1 MKKSIFIIAILLVAN
16 TAFAQLSGLLDYIQ
30 KRPAYEF
37 NELPFAGKFGTDK
50 LHSYIYTLTPEKFQQ
65 MIDET
70 TWMKDYLSTKTYS
83 FFKEGKFY
91 MLSYDTC
98 STCGKNPRV
107 DKPIKRDLYLFC
119 LDNGKWTKVSDAL
132 QTDYFSMD
140 LDAWK
145 PNTIEHVI
153 WSSYCY
159 FPWRTA
165 GDLPADKGQFGYG
178 VTDGSV
184 TVSANGDVTI
194 VLVNYKTYDDDYSKF
209 GIKRSF
215 ENKTVDL
222 KFNGEFYTLK
232 K

>member
-1 MKKSIFIIAILLVAN
+1 MKRLLFIIGILLIAH
-16 TAFAQLSGLLDYIQ
+16 TAFGQLSGLLDYIQ

-37 NELPFAGKFGTDK
+37 SECAFAGKLGEDGHGRFV
-50 LHSYIYTLTPEKFQQ
+50 YTLTPQKFQQ

-70 TWMKDYLSTKTYS
+70 TWMKEYLSTKTYS
-83 FFKEGKFY
+83 FFKEGMFY

-98 STCGKNPRV
+98 STCSKNPRV
-107 DKPIKRDLYLFC
+107 DKPIKRGLYLFC
-119 LDNGKWTKVSDAL
+119 LDNGKWTKACDAV
-132 QTDYFSMD
+132 QTDYFS
-140 LDAWK
+140 LDVDTWK
-145 PNTIEHVI
+145 PNTIEHTI

-165 GDLPADKGQFGYG
+165 GDLPNDKGEFGYG

-194 VLVNYKTYDDDYSKF
+194 VLVNYKMYNDDNSKY

-215 ENKTVDL
+215 ENKTVVLVSNNDGTY
-222 KFNGEFYTLK
+222 KVQ
-232 K
+232 